1 MKKVKPFLPAHSMSK
16 LRTRSGAIL
25 CQSPSA
31 EWLMKSF
38 HPISTSY
45 WQKDTWSTKGNY
57 CTCKF
62 WNTHKTRP
70 MLLGR
75 SWSTLPGHWESVT
88 DRSFSSRTLYFPLG
102 SSTQQH
108 PTTSVSTINLETQQ
122 TILKSYACYTCCNA
136 SLHQCVQRNV

>member
-1 MKKVKPFLPAHSMSK
+1 MNKVKPFLPAHSMSK

-31 EWLMKSF
+31 EWLMKSV

-45 WQKDTWSTKGNY
+45 WQKDTWSTKGIY
-57 CTCKF
+57 CTFKF
-62 WNTHKTRP
+62 WNTHKARP

-75 SWSTLPGHWESVT
+75 IWPTLSGHWESVT
-88 DRSFSSRTLYFPLG
+88 DGSFSSRTLYFPLG
-102 SSTQQH
+102 SSIQQH

-122 TILKSYACYTCCNA
+122 TLKILKVCYTSCNA
-136 SLHQCVQRNV
+136 SLHQWVHRNV